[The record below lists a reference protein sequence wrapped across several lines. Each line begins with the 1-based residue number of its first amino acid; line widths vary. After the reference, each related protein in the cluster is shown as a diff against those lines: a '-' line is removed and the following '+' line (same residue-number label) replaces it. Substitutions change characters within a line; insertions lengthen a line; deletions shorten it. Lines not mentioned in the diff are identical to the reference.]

1 MNGASQLSQGSKPTV
16 SRGWAIGVPSVLLT
30 TALML
35 VAPALLVGL
44 VVGLAVSVFQT
55 LTSLQEQTLT
65 IVPKM
70 LAVIATLLVLMPWIL
85 GTLVDF
91 TSALLRNLAEYGRA
105 S

>member
-1 MNGASQLSQGSKPTV
+1 MDHSTLLDLARAT
-16 SRGWAIGVPSVLLT
+16 LT

-35 VAPALLVGL
+35 VAPALLVGMF
-44 VVGLAVSVFQT
+44 VGLSVSFFQT

-70 LAVIATLLVLMPWIL
+70 LAVVATLLLLMPWIL
-85 GTLVDF
+85 GTLQEF
-91 TSALLRNLAEYGRA
+91 TASLLGNLAELGKA